1 MQGLI
6 RRAAIFSLLAAILN
20 VVVFMIATQ
29 VSGPLIVLMPT
40 EMPVTLAQPFIFSLL
55 LGILGSL
62 GAGFI
67 ALRTAHPR
75 RTWVRITIAAIIIY
89 GVPPFLSAGVT
100 TAIWFNV
107 MHAVAGLCLI
117 PAIAAQL
124 PEGA

>member
-1 MQGLI
+1 MSGLI
-6 RRAAIFSLLAAILN
+6 RRAAVYSLLAAVLN
-20 VVVFMIATQ
+20 VVVFFIATQ
-29 VSGPLIVLMPT
+29 VSGPLTVLMPT
-40 EMPVTLAQPFIFSLL
+40 EMAVTFAQPFIFSLL

-67 ALRTAHPR
+67 AMRTAQPR
-75 RTWVRITIAAIIIY
+75 RTWVIITVAAIVLY
-89 GVPPFLSAGVT
+89 GVPPFLSAGVV
-100 TAIWFNV
+100 TAVWFNV

>member
-6 RRAAIFSLLAAILN
+6 RRAAIFSLLAAVLN

>member
-29 VSGPLIVLMPT
+29 VSGPLIVMMPT